1 MKLRPRWLL
10 GSALALALALWAA
23 GLLDVAPPSPGNCTC
38 STPEPVYPFGPSS
51 ASVPDCCCAFG
62 DLERSNAESVH
73 PLLQRVVATPFFS
86 HYAISL
92 CSECELWQD
101 DPLCVLRNCSVCPCG
116 EEGGG
121 PEPDWAVTGAD
132 APWRVTGS
140 AACSQQED
148 TPLDISVAAE
158 VRVGLGAAEQGAA
171 VVPETG
177 AVVVNLALNPE
188 RHTGYGGASAARV
201 WSAIHGENCFSPAG
215 RSGGGGGSNGGG
227 SSNGGSSN
235 GGSSNGGG
243 SGGGGSSGGGGGGGG
258 GDDELCLLP
267 AEQRVYNRVLSG
279 LHSSISLHIART
291 YSADTHRPA
300 ASLQSFFSHPGVS
313 LLQVL
318 PAARDRRRVPAVGR
332 QPLPRA

>member
-23 GLLDVAPPSPGNCTC
+23 GLLGDVAPPSPGNCTC
-38 STPEPVYPFGPSS
+38 SAPEPVYPFGPSS

-121 PEPDWAVTGAD
+121 PEAPDWAVTGAD

-140 AACSQQED
+140 AACSQQEEED
-148 TPLDISVAAE
+148 PRSETRILVPHVFRCIHWPPL
-158 VRVGLGAAEQGAA
+158 RCTHA
-171 VVPETG
+171 V
-177 AVVVNLALNPE
+177 L
-188 RHTGYGGASAARV
+188 
-201 WSAIHGENCFSPAG
+201 
-215 RSGGGGGSNGGG
+215 
-227 SSNGGSSN
+227 
-235 GGSSNGGG
+235 
-243 SGGGGSSGGGGGGGG
+243 
-258 GDDELCLLP
+258 
-267 AEQRVYNRVLSG
+267 
-279 LHSSISLHIART
+279 
-291 YSADTHRPA
+291 
-300 ASLQSFFSHPGVS
+300 
-313 LLQVL
+313 
-318 PAARDRRRVPAVGR
+318 
-332 QPLPRA
+332 

>member
-1 MKLRPRWLL
+1 
-10 GSALALALALWAA
+10 LAW
-23 GLLDVAPPSPGNCTC
+23 
-38 STPEPVYPFGPSS
+38 
-51 ASVPDCCCAFG
+51 
-62 DLERSNAESVH
+62 
-73 PLLQRVVATPFFS
+73 
-86 HYAISL
+86 
-92 CSECELWQD
+92 
-101 DPLCVLRNCSVCPCG
+101 
-116 EEGGG
+116 
-121 PEPDWAVTGAD
+121 
-132 APWRVTGS
+132 
-140 AACSQQED
+140 
-148 TPLDISVAAE
+148 
-158 VRVGLGAAEQGAA
+158 AEQGAA

-215 RSGGGGGSNGGG
+215 KSGGGGSSGSG
-227 SSNGGSSN
+227 SSNGG
-235 GGSSNGGG
+235 GGSGGSGGGGGG
-243 SGGGGSSGGGGGGGG
+243 SGGGGIGHGGGGGGGG
-258 GDDELCLLP
+258 GELCLLP